1 MIPKSVEFTE
11 ENLLKIQD
19 RKYGLCWLHFAIQ
32 GQVFPSRNPDWRK
45 KEEAKRK
52 QEEAIWGTE
61 EDEEILLDATR
72 RSEIVELD

>member
-1 MIPKSVEFTE
+1 MIPKS
-11 ENLLKIQD
+11 
-19 RKYGLCWLHFAIQ
+19 GLCWLHFAIQ
-32 GQVFPSRNPDWRK
+32 GRVFPSRNPDWRK